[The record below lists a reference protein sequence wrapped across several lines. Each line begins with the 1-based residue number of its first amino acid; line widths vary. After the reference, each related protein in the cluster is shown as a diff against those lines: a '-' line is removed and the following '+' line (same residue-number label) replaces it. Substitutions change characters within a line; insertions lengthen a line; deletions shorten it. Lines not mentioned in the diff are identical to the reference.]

1 MGGLTKRR
9 IMLRMGEEGKGQ
21 VCVVTDLFCSQ
32 ESMFIHLA
40 SLSEPPGGKTMGSGV
55 G

>member
-9 IMLRMGEEGKGQ
+9 LMLRRGKGPA
-21 VCVVTDLFCSQ
+21 VCCNSDLFCSQ
-32 ESMFIHLA
+32 ESLFMYPA
-40 SLSEPPGGKTMGSGV
+40 SLSEPPDGKTMGSGV